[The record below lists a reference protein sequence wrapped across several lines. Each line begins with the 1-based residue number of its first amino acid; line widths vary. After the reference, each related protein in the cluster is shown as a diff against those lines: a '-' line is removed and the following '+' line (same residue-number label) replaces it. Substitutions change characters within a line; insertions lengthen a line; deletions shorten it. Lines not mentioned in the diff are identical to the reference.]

1 MDTALFGPY
10 DHRLISL
17 AVICIAVVAA
27 LVLSILFQV
36 RTKDR
41 RFSRQTRQLADSQAH
56 LQAIFDNLKESVA
69 LLDHGQETMR
79 MNRAAAQLFD
89 LPFQSGSYEKFL
101 ENIELLTPD
110 GEPLPR
116 DEWPDARALRG
127 DFLLDLEIGLRNKAT
142 GSVLDIAVSSA
153 PIRNMSG
160 EADQTLLTFRNVT
173 ERKRTDETQT
183 RLVAIVE
190 SSEDAIIGKD
200 AQGVIKSWNR
210 GAEKV
215 FGYTAAEMVGQTM
228 MRLMPPGHE
237 GEEDEIMQRIRRGE
251 TVEHTESI
259 RRRKDGV
266 LIHVSLTISP
276 IRDASGRVVG
286 ASKIARD
293 ITERKRM
300 ERQLQQS
307 QKMDALGQLTGGI
320 AHDFNNLLAIIL
332 GNLDLLEELVADRPT
347 AVRQVQASQRAAT
360 RGAELTRRLLAFAR
374 MEVLRPESTSL
385 NGSVQNMIAMATRA
399 LGPEITITT
408 KLDESLPHV
417 FVDAAGLESAL
428 LNLVVNAR
436 DAMPHGGSITVATRL
451 AKLEEAYAPVQA
463 GEVTAGW
470 YACVSVTDTGEGMT
484 KEIVDRAF
492 EPFFTTKPRGKGT
505 GLGLAMIYGFVKQ
518 SGGTVRIYSELGVG
532 TTVSMYLLLVP
543 AAKEETAPASKVDEL
558 TPMGSTVLVVDD
570 EPDLLTVA
578 LAYLEEIGCKGLQA
592 VDAASALEIVER
604 ERNIDLMVTDIIMPG
619 GMNGVE
625 LARRVHATHPAIKI
639 IYASGF
645 PADALEEKKMELV
658 EGPLLRKP
666 YQRAEFRAMIRGVM
680 EEKKV
685 ISD

>member
-1 MDTALFGPY
+1 MDTVLVGTY
-10 DHRLISL
+10 DYRLIAL
-17 AVICIAVVAA
+17 AVICIAVVAS
-27 LVLSILFQV
+27 LMVGIVLLASAMGRRSSPQ
-36 RTKDR
+36 TK
-41 RFSRQTRQLADSQAH
+41 QLADSQLH

-69 LLDHGQETMR
+69 LLDHGQGTMH
-79 MNRAAAQLFD
+79 MNRAAAQLFGI
-89 LPFQSGSYEKFL
+89 PFQSGRYEKFL
-101 ENIELLTPD
+101 ESLELLTPS

-116 DEWPDARALRG
+116 EEWPNARALRG
-127 DFLLDLEIGLRNKAT
+127 DFLLDFEIGLRNKVT
-142 GSVLDIAVSSA
+142 GNVLDIIVSSA
-153 PIRNMSG
+153 PIRNTSG
-160 EADQTLLTFRNVT
+160 EADQALLSFRDVT
-173 ERKRTDETQT
+173 ERKRLDETQT
-183 RLVAIVE
+183 RLAAIVE

-215 FGYTAAEMVGQTM
+215 FGYTAEEMIGQSVQ
-228 MRLMPPGHE
+228 RLLPPGHE
-237 GEEDEIMQRIRRGE
+237 GEEDEILQRIRRGE
-251 TVEHTESI
+251 TVQHTESI
-259 RRRKDGV
+259 RRRKDGE
-266 LIHVSLTISP
+266 LIQVSLTISP
-276 IRDASGRVVG
+276 IRDASRKVVG

-332 GNLDLLEELVADRPT
+332 GNLDLLEGLVADRP
-347 AVRQVQASQRAAT
+347 AALGQVQTSQRAAT

-374 MEVLRPESTSL
+374 MEVLKPESTSL
-385 NGSVQNMIAMATRA
+385 NESVQNMIAMAVRV
-399 LGPEITITT
+399 LGPEIAMTT

-417 FVDAAGLESAL
+417 FVDAVGLESAL

-436 DAMPHGGSITVATRL
+436 DAMPHGGSITVSTRL
-451 AKLEEAYAPVQA
+451 AKLEEAYPPVQA
-463 GEVTAGW
+463 GEVIAGW
-470 YACVSVTDTGEGMT
+470 YACVAVTDTGEGMT
-484 KEIVDRAF
+484 KEVVDRVF
-492 EPFFTTKPRGKGT
+492 EPCFTTKPRGKGT

-518 SGGTVRIYSELGVG
+518 SGGTVRIYSELGMG
-532 TTVSMYLLLVP
+532 TTVSMYLPLVE
-543 AAKEETAPASKVDEL
+543 AGSGAPLPVSKAEDL

-570 EPDLLTVA
+570 EADLLTVA

-625 LARRVHATHPAIKI
+625 LARRVHATHPEIRI
-639 IYASGF
+639 VYTSGF
-645 PADALEEKKMELV
+645 PADALEERKMELV

-666 YQRAEFRAMIRGVM
+666 YQRAEFRAMIRSVM